1 MIKNNLSSETAFD
14 QLLHITGKILTKRL
28 SRVDF
33 HSALNSVSELSK
45 FSAPEIDSLFNILD
59 TKQDDELDV
68 DEWKTRIYEDQMNPL
83 QMLREIVE
91 NNKLTSDDL
100 IFKMHLRYWDEPL
113 EFPKFCEALR
123 KLDPSLS
130 EI

>member
-1 MIKNNLSSETAFD
+1 
-14 QLLHITGKILTKRL
+14 
-28 SRVDF
+28 
-33 HSALNSVSELSK
+33 
-45 FSAPEIDSLFNILD
+45 
-59 TKQDDELDV
+59 
-68 DEWKTRIYEDQMNPL
+68 MNPL